1 MSSCPALLG
10 NAWLQPPSI
19 SMVFCWT
26 CLINVF
32 FNLGDTKLKS
42 KHGLMS
48 VEQQE
53 SIISFSLCVVLL
65 LTPRRMPFAF
75 FPPRHTGLTCDFRSA
90 AALGTCSAE
99 LLPCQSIP
107 SVHHSQPFCL
117 PRDMTSQLSLLN
129 FIGLLLARS
138 SLSSSNWMSALL
150 LSILTDIPSS
160 VSSAH
165 LVMVHCLFLHIID
178 KEVKWDRLQD
188 NPCGTL
194 LLTSLQVEYDP
205 LTTTPWTQLPNWL
218 VGLGRGRETLVRQI
232 MNNLCWKCWVFHYP
246 NLTDSEVFPNSGFLP
261 D

>member
-1 MSSCPALLG
+1 MQISNHYVKQLRLIWKKKEKKSRVQRTGKFKLEGPVGVQLPAWTKLSHEDHPGCSGKNPFQSEKNSCAYCLMSSCPALLG

-19 SMVFCWT
+19 SMVLCWT

-32 FNLGDTKLKS
+32 FYLGDTKLKS

-48 VEQQE
+48 VEQRE

-99 LLPCQSIP
+99 LLPCQYIP
-107 SVHHSQPFCL
+107 SLHHSQPFCL

-138 SLSSSNWMSALL
+138 SLSSSNWISALL

-165 LVMVHCLFLHIID
+165 VMVNHLWLWWTVCSS
-178 KEVKWDRLQD
+178 
-188 NPCGTL
+188 
-194 LLTSLQVEYDP
+194 TSL
-205 LTTTPWTQLPNWL
+205 
-218 VGLGRGRETLVRQI
+218 I
-232 MNNLCWKCWVFHYP
+232 KK
-246 NLTDSEVFPNSGFLP
+246 
-261 D
+261 